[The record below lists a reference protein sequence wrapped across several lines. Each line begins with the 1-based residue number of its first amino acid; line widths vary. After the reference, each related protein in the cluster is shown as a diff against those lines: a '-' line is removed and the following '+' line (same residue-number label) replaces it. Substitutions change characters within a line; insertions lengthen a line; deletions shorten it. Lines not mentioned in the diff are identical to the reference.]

1 MGSTDLQPQTR
12 LFKDEINRPTIKR
25 IGKVLH
31 ELDESFQDGRFV
43 AAIMQR
49 KMDTLELKDRIAA
62 VADTLEKF
70 LPDSYKAS
78 IDLMIAAAP
87 KLGMF
92 ENWCFLTVI
101 ERHGLSRY
109 KDSLRGMYELTRHAS
124 AESAIRP
131 FIKKYTKRIMP
142 TLKKWTRD
150 KDEHIRRL
158 VAEGTRPRGV
168 WVQRLDMFVDDP
180 GPVIE
185 LLDKLRDDSS
195 LYVRKAVANSL
206 NDISKDNPEQAI
218 ATALRWR
225 QDNNHLTNWIIRHG
239 LRSLIKQGDPRAFK
253 LLEFTDTPQ
262 LTVSDISLSNKR
274 LRIGRKLRIRFEVES
289 LAERMQK
296 LAIDYKVHYV
306 KKSGRTSEKVFK
318 LAEKNLPPRGKL
330 ALSTERSFANRSV
343 RTHYPGE
350 HRIEIMINGKVV
362 ADATFQLMK

>member
-1 MGSTDLQPQTR
+1 MESTELQPQTR
-12 LFKDEINRPTIKR
+12 LFKDEINRPTITR
-25 IGKVLH
+25 IGKTLH
-31 ELDESFQDGRFV
+31 ELDDSFADGRFV
-43 AAIMQR
+43 AAVMQR
-49 KMDTLELKDRIAA
+49 KMDTLELKERIAA

-70 LPDSYKAS
+70 LPKSYKAAV
-78 IDLMIAAAP
+78 DLMIEAAP

-109 KDSLRGMYELTRHAS
+109 KDSMRGMYELTKHAS

-150 KDEHIRRL
+150 EDQHVRRL

-168 WVQRLDMFVDDP
+168 WVQRLDIFVQDP
-180 GPVIE
+180 TPVID
-185 LLDKLRDDSS
+185 LLDKLRDDPS

-206 NDISKDNPEQAI
+206 NDVSKDNPEVAI

-239 LRSLIKQGDPRAFK
+239 LRSLLKQGDPRAFK

-262 LTVSDISLSNKR
+262 LTVSDITLSNKR
-274 LRIGRKLRIRFEVES
+274 LRIGRKLKIKFEIES
-289 LAERMQK
+289 LADRSQK

-306 KKSGRTSEKVFK
+306 KKSGRMSEKVFK
-318 LAEKNLPPRGKL
+318 LAEKNLPPKGKIS
-330 ALSTERSFANRSV
+330 LSTERSFANRSV

-350 HRIEIMINGKVV
+350 HKIQIMVNGKVM
-362 ADATFQLMK
+362 AEATFQLMK